1 VPLDPPPPVNGAN
14 GAAGDLPSLGT
25 RPPRS
30 GKLPPL
36 EAAAAPPAPPAR
48 RPRIRPGAGPRWR
61 TGAIAVAAIAA
72 AVVAGAI
79 SGRIAAPDVPAGS
92 GAARTPATGSPL
104 AIQDAIAAVEPSVVL
119 IRTSDGQG
127 SGVVVAPLGLVVTNH
142 HVVGEDPAVTIIT
155 ADDRRI
161 DGTVVAT
168 DPGDDLA
175 VIRPAG
181 NAGPGAALAA
191 EPTGGLRLGDTVFA
205 IGSPFGLQNTVT
217 AGVVSAIARVNRGGR
232 PLIQTDAPINPG
244 NSGGGLFDLR
254 ARLVGVPTSI
264 DSPSGGNVG
273 IGFAMP
279 VERVRAILARVP

>member
-1 VPLDPPPPVNGAN
+1 
-14 GAAGDLPSLGT
+14 
-25 RPPRS
+25 
-30 GKLPPL
+30 
-36 EAAAAPPAPPAR
+36 
-48 RPRIRPGAGPRWR
+48 
-61 TGAIAVAAIAA
+61 VAAIAA
-72 AVVAGAI
+72 AVVAGAV
-79 SGRIAAPDVPAGS
+79 SGRIAAPDAPAGS

-127 SGVVVAPLGLVVTNH
+127 SGVVVAPLGLVITNH
-142 HVVGEDPAVTIIT
+142 HVVGEDSQVTIIT

-168 DPGDDLA
+168 NPGDDLA
-175 VIRPAG
+175 VIQPAG